1 MARLTNPMKNEIGGK
16 SKVILEN
23 INLELRIKMQT
34 LNSNNTRAVINWF
47 KKTENRNKYIFMIFD
62 IKDFYSS
69 ISKKLFDDFINFAR
83 QHKPVGAYDG
93 AEIVGLFLLNNL
105 PSKFGKKS
113 AGLYRD
119 DRLALF

>member
-23 INLELRIKMQT
+23 INLELRIKMQA

-69 ISKKLFDDFINFAR
+69 ISKKIIR
-83 QHKPVGAYDG
+83 
-93 AEIVGLFLLNNL
+93 
-105 PSKFGKKS
+105 
-113 AGLYRD
+113 
-119 DRLALF
+119 

>member
-69 ISKKLFDDFINFAR
+69 ISKK
-83 QHKPVGAYDG
+83 
-93 AEIVGLFLLNNL
+93 
-105 PSKFGKKS
+105 
-113 AGLYRD
+113 
-119 DRLALF
+119 